1 MRSVEVI
8 AVGSK
13 NPRIRRLRQL
23 SSRTKV
29 RSEERAF
36 VVDGPVLTADALRSA
51 LDVEEVFASPEIW
64 ESGELQSEIGPD
76 TACYQAESS
85 ILEAALD
92 PVHPR
97 PIAAVV
103 AQPSWTVADLA
114 PGSPVMVAVEL
125 RDPGNLGT
133 IVRTAEAAGFGGV
146 VVVGDSVD
154 PFSPKTVRASAGSVL
169 RTPVVRMAD
178 IAAAYDA
185 LRQSGRRVLAAVVDP
200 AAEPYDQFDM
210 TTAALVVGNEPHGLS
225 AEAIKLG
232 DGRFTIP
239 LSSTVE
245 SLNVAAAASVLCF
258 EAARQRRTASGEPKS
273 VGQPGPEPSS

>member
-1 MRSVEVI
+1 MRSNEVI
-8 AVGSK
+8 AVGAK

-29 RSEERAF
+29 RSTERAF
-36 VVDGPVLTADALRSA
+36 VVDGPVLTLDALHSG
-51 LDVEEVFASPEIW
+51 LVVEEVFASPEIW
-64 ESGELQSEIGPD
+64 EAGELQPAIASSTD
-76 TACYQAESS
+76 CYEVESS

-92 PVHPR
+92 PVNPR
-97 PIAAVV
+97 PVAAVV
-103 AQPSWTVADLA
+103 TQPTWTTEDLL
-114 PGSPVMVAVEL
+114 PGRPVLVAVEL

-133 IVRTAEAAGFGGV
+133 IMRTSEAAGFGGV

-169 RTPVVRMAD
+169 RTPVVR
-178 IAAAYDA
+178 IAAIDQAYDA
-185 LRQSGRRVLAAVVDP
+185 LRAGGRSVLAAVVDP
-200 AAEPYDQFDM
+200 DAEPYDRFDLSE
-210 TTAALVVGNEPHGLS
+210 AAIVVGNEPHGLS

-239 LSSTVE
+239 LSSSVE

-258 EAARQRRTASGEPKS
+258 EAARQRRAASDGLKS
-273 VGQPGPEPSS
+273 VGQ